1 MLPHQGGDGRSR
13 EADARSLPQPLP
25 HSHAHSGPL
34 SGSSGWVGV
43 KRRRL
48 DELLGSRGWRSRN
61 LALIPGRLCTA
72 RVHAV
77 TRLLT
82 NTSSPLRHLHRDC
95 GLSPSGHFP
104 LLPQEQNPGLSAGQN
119 DTWDVAGIFQ
129 SALQLIT
136 QCD

>member
-13 EADARSLPQPLP
+13 EAGARSLPQPLP

-34 SGSSGWVGV
+34 SGSRGWVGV

-48 DELLGSRGWRSRN
+48 DGLLGSRGWRSGN
-61 LALIPGRLCTA
+61 LALVPGRLCTA

-77 TRLLT
+77 TQLLT
-82 NTSSPLRHLHRDC
+82 NTSAPLRPLHKGR
-95 GLSPSGHFP
+95 GLSPSHFP
-104 LLPQEQNPGLSAGQN
+104 LLQEQNPGLSAGQN
-119 DTWDVAGIFQ
+119 DTWGVAGIFQ

>member
-1 MLPHQGGDGRSR
+1 MLPHQGGDGCSR
-13 EADARSLPQPLP
+13 EVDERSLPQTLP

-34 SGSSGWVGV
+34 SGSRGWVGV

-48 DELLGSRGWRSRN
+48 DELLGSRGWRSGN

-72 RVHAV
+72 RVH
-77 TRLLT
+77 TMTQLLT
-82 NTSSPLRHLHRDC
+82 NTSSPLRQLHRDC

-104 LLPQEQNPGLSAGQN
+104 LLQGQNPGLSAGQN
-119 DTWDVAGIFQ
+119 DTWDVVGIFQ